1 MNADHLRGWSLVF
14 ALAALPGSSC
24 TCKDTPPSSDAP
36 EKGSPVFNHL
46 LDCSLTVPS
55 TFVAGKPMPDHLFE
69 ALEFVDG
76 KPTGRF
82 FGVRDLGALSLDAAV
97 DSVSTRM
104 RAFPDMKRTART
116 DAKGGVL
123 LVFEGTGQRELQFVA
138 VRHGRAVVAWAST
151 PEPSTDASTTAALES
166 LTCTKR

>member
-1 MNADHLRGWSLVF
+1 MNVACTRWSLVF
-14 ALAALPGSSC
+14 AGAVALASC
-24 TCKDTPPSSDAP
+24 KKEPRPTDAP
-36 EKGSPVFNHL
+36 TLVLFQQPVV
-46 LDCSLTVPS
+46 DCSLTLLPG
-55 TFVAGKPMPDHLFE
+55 FQAGKPMPDHLFE

-82 FGVRDLGALSLDAAV
+82 FGVRELGDLGLDDAV
-97 DSVSTRM
+97 MLVTSRM
-104 RAFPDMKRTART
+104 SASPDMKRTART
-116 DAKGGVL
+116 DAKGGVH

-151 PEPSTDASTTAALES
+151 PDAATDPATTAALES